1 MEGMSKTILVVGAM
15 ASAMVLASMAAIVL
29 TAKPGA
35 GKPQTVT
42 LVGAGDINSCNE
54 KWDRKTASLLG
65 KNRGNRLHPRRQRLP
80 RRHPPAVPRLL
91 RSHLGQVQEAHQA
104 LSRR

>member
-1 MEGMSKTILVVGAM
+1 MSKSVLVVSSL
-15 ASAMVLASMAAIVL
+15 ASAMVLTCVAAIVL

-42 LVGAGDINSCNE
+42 LVGAGDIAGCDF
-54 KWDRKTASLLG
+54 KQDCKTASLLG